1 MYLTRFG
8 IHPDGTYIKGIK
20 SRVFTVSCMQ
30 ISNNRPILLLTAL
43 CFFIFLPSFPYAQQT
58 GLRFSGQDALLD
70 RRTSLDLGA
79 GTALCLG
86 NDFEISFEMSF
97 PPGQKDYFGY
107 ILRIL
112 DEKDQ
117 NVDLIHHTKRLSPRN
132 FRVITGKQYSDIAF
146 ALNNQDLFTKWNSVS
161 LRFLLAERKLILT
174 YNGNQLSQED
184 LPFSAGC
191 FRLVFG
197 ANNYKRFKTN
207 DVPPMNIRNVR
218 IKEAGELTHHWPLG
232 ELSANA
238 AADIVGERTAS
249 VSNPVWIRERH
260 SKWQHVRRFSVPGY
274 ASVAYNPGRDMLYVA
289 GEDSLH
295 TFSVRDGEFTG
306 IANSRAHYLPPG
318 NQAVYD
324 PVSGKLINLYPDQK
338 KVLFYNEDRGSWTS
352 GFRRPTPLTEYWHAN
367 KFISAH
373 DSSLYVL
380 AGYGQ
385 LKYKNQIQKVHLPTG
400 RWEVVNAAGDSLAPR
415 YLAGAGI
422 DSAGSAYII
431 GGYGSQTGQQMLS
444 PENYYDLLRYDL
456 RTRKL
461 QKVYELEGITED
473 FAFANSLVIDRAAD
487 SFYGLVFPN
496 NKYKSRLQL
505 IRGSLKKPVHSFVG
519 DQIPYDFHD
528 IESFADLFYSSAS
541 KKLIAVTLFF
551 QKNNTT
557 DVRIYTISFPPETM
571 IAETPA
577 TAEKNAS
584 LKIAL
589 AVIFSAGLA
598 LVLFLRI
605 RRKRVD
611 TGFPQASQASVEG
624 SVKADAERTD
634 TGAPGGTPATPGI
647 RSSILLFGPFQVF
660 DAEGNDLTRKFT
672 PLLKELLLIILVYSI
687 RWDRGVS
694 SEKLYELLWSDKSEK
709 DARNNRSV
717 NMAKLK
723 SVLEAVGDLEIS
735 KKTGY
740 WKFDVNARSVFV
752 DYLRYI
758 GLIRRKGMADK
769 AMIDELVSLIGRGRF
784 LENTDYEWLDDLKSE
799 VSEEVINILLNYAGS
814 PGAFNDPEYLNR
826 IMNYVFYF
834 DTVNEEA
841 MMIKCKALML
851 LGKHTLAHHTFEKFQ
866 KDYFALYGENYERS
880 FPGIMES

>member
-1 MYLTRFG
+1 
-8 IHPDGTYIKGIK
+8 
-20 SRVFTVSCMQ
+20 MQ
-30 ISNNRPILLLTAL
+30 ISNNRPISLLTAL
-43 CFFIFLPSFPYAQQT
+43 CLFIFLPSFPYAQQT
-58 GLRFSGQDALLD
+58 GLRFSGQDAVLD

-86 NDFEISFEMSF
+86 SDFEISFEMSF

-107 ILRIL
+107 ILRIIN
-112 DEKDQ
+112 EKDQ

-132 FRVITGKQYSDIAF
+132 FRVITEKQYSDIAF
-146 ALNNQDLFTKWNSVS
+146 ALDNQDLFTKWNSVS

-174 YNGNQLSQED
+174 YNGKQLAQEN
-184 LPFSAGC
+184 LALSPGC

-218 IKEAGELTHHWPLG
+218 IKEAGELIHHWPLE

-238 AADIVGERTAS
+238 ATDIVGERTAS

-260 SKWQHVRRFSVPGY
+260 SKWQQVRRFSVPGY
-274 ASVAYNPGRDMLYVA
+274 ASVAYNPGRDMLYVV

-306 IANSRAHYLPPG
+306 IANSRTHYLPPG
-318 NQAVYD
+318 NQAIYD
-324 PVSGKLINLYPDQK
+324 PVSRKLINLYPDQK
-338 KVLFYNEDRGSWTS
+338 NVLFFNEGERWWSS
-352 GFRRPTPLTEYWHAN
+352 EFRRPTPLTEYWHAN

-400 RWEVVNAAGDSLAPR
+400 RWEVVTAAGDSLAPR

-422 DSAGSAYII
+422 DSASNAYII

-444 PENYYDLLRYDL
+444 PENYYDLLRFDL

-505 IRGSLKKPVHSFVG
+505 IRGSLKKPVYSFVG

-557 DVRIYTISFPPETM
+557 DVRVYTISFPPET
-571 IAETPA
+571 IVAATPA
-577 TAEKNAS
+577 KAGKNAY
-584 LKIAL
+584 LVIAAAAIL
-589 AVIFSAGLA
+589 GAGVA
-598 LVLFLRI
+598 LVLTLRV
-605 RRKRVD
+605 RRKRRDPRHDRAPEVTD
-611 TGFPQASQASVEG
+611 EDSAGPGAEPADPGLPDEAPQPPS
-624 SVKADAERTD
+624 
-634 TGAPGGTPATPGI
+634 I

-660 DAEGNDLTRKFT
+660 DADGNDLTRKFT

-740 WKFDVNARSVFV
+740 WKFDVNADSVFV

-758 GLIRRKGMADK
+758 GLIRRKAMADK
-769 AMIDELVSLIGRGRF
+769 AMIDELASLIGRGRF

-799 VSEEVINILLNYAGS
+799 VSEEVINMLLGYAGS
-814 PGAFNDPEYLNR
+814 PGAFHDPEYLNR
-826 IMNYVFYF
+826 MMNYVFYF
-834 DTVNEEA
+834 DPVNEEA
-841 MMIKCKALML
+841 MMIKCKALVL

-866 KDYFALYGENYERS
+866 KDYFSLYGENYERS